1 MSASYEGFC
10 RIWEVSTGACRRT
23 IHMDD
28 QNSPVVHVSFTP
40 NGKYLLMATLDSTLR
55 LWDAALNKCA
65 KKYRGEPC
73 PAQARVAR
81 AACAWAR
88 DWPETRLGR
97 TCSAVCKVL
106 INVLATY
113 PVFSSCAAPC
123 HRAVLHP
130 CTFHCTCLMA
140 PVCAALLL
148 AGIYRQRQD
157 VYAGIS
163 MKQLAHYS
171 HQM

>member
-65 KKYRGEPC
+65 KKYRGEPSEIPSLC
-73 PAQARVAR
+73 
-81 AACAWAR
+81 AACTWAGAGLMT
-88 DWPETRLGR
+88 D
-97 TCSAVCKVL
+97 SA
-106 INVLATY
+106 
-113 PVFSSCAAPC
+113 
-123 HRAVLHP
+123 
-130 CTFHCTCLMA
+130 
-140 PVCAALLL
+140 
-148 AGIYRQRQD
+148 
-157 VYAGIS
+157 
-163 MKQLAHYS
+163 
-171 HQM
+171 